1 MKKIAV
7 VMFLL
12 LLGGMTAVPCEAK
25 VHRGRT
31 KDGVTYQYNTKTKTL
46 TMSGKRIRG
55 YCRENMKNIRENKK
69 VKRRPWE
76 KWSWKAKKI
85 VFKKGVERVEN
96 GAFDGFPR
104 VTRIV
109 FPRTL
114 KKIGEL
120 AFSDSGIRKL
130 VLPDSV
136 TEIGRAA
143 FVKNSIEG
151 GIKEIKLPQKLRK
164 IEEAAFKGHYFT
176 SIIIPK
182 DVEFIGSRAF
192 DECSELKT
200 VYIKSKKIKKIGKDI
215 FRNIFDGVTVYVPK
229 SKVKKYRKMFSRSM
243 YALSLIHISEPTR
256 P

>member
-25 VHRGRT
+25 IYRGKT
-31 KDGVTYQYNTKTKTL
+31 KDGVVYQYNTKTKTL
-46 TMSGKRIRG
+46 TISGKRIRG
-55 YCRENMKNIRENKK
+55 YCRENMKNIQANKK
-69 VKRRPWE
+69 IKRTPWE

-85 VFKKGVERVEN
+85 VFKKGVECVEN

-104 VTRIV
+104 VTRVV

-114 KKIGEL
+114 KKIGEQ
-120 AFSDSGIRKL
+120 AFCDSGIKKL

-136 TEIGRAA
+136 TEIGSCA
-143 FVKNSIEG
+143 FAKNSIEG
-151 GIKEIKLPQKLRK
+151 GITEIRLPKNLRK
-164 IEEAAFKGHYFT
+164 IGSDAFTGHYFT
-176 SIIIPK
+176 SITIPK
-182 DVEFIGSRAF
+182 NVEYIGKLAF

-200 VYIKSKKIKKIGKDI
+200 VYIKSKKIKKIGKNI
-215 FRNIFDGVTVYVPK
+215 FHNIFDGVTVYVPK

-243 YALSLIHISEPTR
+243 YANVKAMK
-256 P
+256 

>member
-46 TMSGKRIRG
+46 TMSGKKIRG
-55 YCRENMKNIRENKK
+55 YWRESMKNILKGKK
-69 VKRRPWE
+69 RKQRPWE
-76 KWSWKAKKI
+76 KWRWKAKKI
-85 VFKKGVERVEN
+85 ILKKGVESIEN
-96 GAFDGFPR
+96 GAFEKFYR
-104 VTRIV
+104 VTEIN

-114 KKIGEL
+114 KKIGKY
-120 AFSDSGIRKL
+120 AFSDSGIKKL

-136 TEIGRAA
+136 TEIGSCA
-143 FVKNSIEG
+143 FAKNSIYG
-151 GIKEIKLPQKLRK
+151 GITEIRLPRNLRK
-164 IEEAAFKGHYFT
+164 IGADAFTGHYFT
-176 SIIIPK
+176 SITIPK
-182 DVEFIGSRAF
+182 NVEYIGKLAF

-200 VYIKSKKIKKIGKDI
+200 VYIESKKIKKIGKDI

-229 SKVKKYRKMFSRSM
+229 SKVKKYRKILSRSM
-243 YALSLIHISEPTR
+243 YANVKAMK
-256 P
+256 